1 MNSTPDLYQT
11 IARLHLGKARKQSVS
26 FTLREQKITQ
36 EAMESATGS
45 NLTPSSKALS
55 EDDKVLVRD
64 TWREATKPERE
75 AGQKLFKRRVLCAD
89 RLWCRYR
96 TRSVGWDILMFQA
109 YYLQSTSIFFFYLLT
124 VRPTLCFTLSNSML
138 FHVNKL
144 IFLIILQ
151 VKSNFWMITKES
163 DCCDGSNF
171 QCHVICKLWMDSMPV
186 SNLTPDWLALTR
198 HSQCLLPCA
207 RS

>member
-45 NLTPSSKALS
+45 NLTPLSKALS

-96 TRSVGWDILMFQA
+96 TRSVGWGILKNQSHMFQA
-109 YYLQSTSIFFFYLLT
+109 YYLQSTSIFFLSFNSASYSLLH
-124 VRPTLCFTLSNSML
+124 S
-138 FHVNKL
+138 
-144 IFLIILQ
+144 
-151 VKSNFWMITKES
+151 
-163 DCCDGSNF
+163 F
-171 QCHVICKLWMDSMPV
+171 QFNAFPSKQTDISYYPSSEK
-186 SNLTPDWLALTR
+186 
-198 HSQCLLPCA
+198 
-207 RS
+207 

>member
-1 MNSTPDLYQT
+1 MNSTPDLYQI

-89 RLWCRYR
+89 RL
-96 TRSVGWDILMFQA
+96 
-109 YYLQSTSIFFFYLLT
+109 
-124 VRPTLCFTLSNSML
+124 
-138 FHVNKL
+138 
-144 IFLIILQ
+144 
-151 VKSNFWMITKES
+151 
-163 DCCDGSNF
+163 
-171 QCHVICKLWMDSMPV
+171 
-186 SNLTPDWLALTR
+186 
-198 HSQCLLPCA
+198 
-207 RS
+207 

>member
-1 MNSTPDLYQT
+1 MIKFLSGTRGGKRQSQKERPDKNCSKGEYCAPT
-11 IARLHLGKARKQSVS
+11 GFNADIGHGQSVEA
-26 FTLREQKITQ
+26 FWKIR
-36 EAMESATGS
+36 ATCFKLIIS
-45 NLTPSSKALS
+45 NP
-55 EDDKVLVRD
+55 R
-64 TWREATKPERE
+64 
-75 AGQKLFKRRVLCAD
+75 
-89 RLWCRYR
+89 
-96 TRSVGWDILMFQA
+96 
-109 YYLQSTSIFFFYLLT
+109 QSFFYLLT

-186 SNLTPDWLALTR
+186 SNLTPDWLALNR
-198 HSQCLLPCA
+198 HLQCLLPCA